1 MGASAT
7 GAGCACSKASCGS
20 LPTLHSSAPAA
31 PASSREPHAP
41 GSRNTSPAAKA
52 KPSTAPARLPLPEIT
67 YQTDPVACTSSGGS
81 AARAAKR
88 REGAGGA
95 GRKGEGERRGLV
107 AIEHAVAP
115 FLRRRKEPC
124 RHLGQLDVEGV
135 AGVEKARPGLRGAGR
150 RVWML
155 HGQIGH
161 VGGAG
166 GGGVGGIHRAAPAP
180 ALA

>member
-31 PASSREPHAP
+31 PASRPEPHPP
-41 GSRNTSPAAKA
+41 GSRNPSPAAKA

-81 AARAAKR
+81 AARAGKR
-88 REGAGGA
+88 RERASRRGGRGANGKVGWEEQRRA
-95 GRKGEGERRGLV
+95 GRKAAAQRPGLV

-135 AGVEKARPGLRGAGR
+135 A
-150 RVWML
+150 
-155 HGQIGH
+155 
-161 VGGAG
+161 
-166 GGGVGGIHRAAPAP
+166 
-180 ALA
+180 